1 MKNEL
6 IKRAFKAMENAY
18 APYSKFTVGASLLC
32 KNGKIYDGCNV
43 ENASFGAT
51 LCAERSAFASAIAQG
66 EREFEAVAIVCSNQD
81 EKTRLCPP
89 CGICR
94 QVMAELCDKDFKI
107 FLSDGSETKQYTL
120 SEILPLS
127 FKLEV

>member
-66 EREFEAVAIVCSNQD
+66 DREFEAVAIVCSNQD
-81 EKTRLCPP
+81 GKTRLCPP